1 MRTLLVDGNNMAY
14 KCFISMYESTG
25 QLMTNTGVPTTSIFG
40 VLRMLDLF
48 AQKMKVD
55 RCVVCWDGGS
65 KYRKKV
71 FKWYKH
77 HRTPAPWAE
86 AYYEELEIARTYM
99 GKVGIGQA
107 RVKGIEADDVIGY
120 FTRKFREIGDR
131 VIIMSDDK
139 DFFQLAPYDV
149 RIYRP
154 TKMEIVSKI
163 EMEERLDFPPKL
175 LPRIVAFKGEKK
187 DNIPGTFKI
196 DENHI
201 MTLQGLGP
209 KKALGYI
216 INPDGGY
223 YTVKQ
228 AIKAVPKDDRFY
240 DAIQANKKQ
249 IIKSYKL
256 ARIRTKD
263 KLYMDWEID
272 KLEKIYDDIMLA
284 QKIARGIVG
293 KVGEYLEFKNINL
306 LSTIKKLGVKV

>member
-1 MRTLLVDGNNMAY
+1 
-14 KCFISMYESTG
+14 MYESTG
-25 QLMTNTGVPTTSIFG
+25 QLRTNTGIPTTASFG
-40 VLRMLDLF
+40 VLRMMDLF
-48 AQKMKVD
+48 TKSMNVD
-55 RCVVCWDGGS
+55 RTIVCWDGGS

-77 HRTPAPWAE
+77 HRTPAPWAKD
-86 AYYEELEIARTYM
+86 YYEELDVARTYYAKM
-99 GKVGIGQA
+99 GLVQGY
-107 RVKGIEADDVIGY
+107 VKGIEADDVIGY

-139 DFFQLAPYDV
+139 DFFQLTPFDV

-163 EMEERLDFPPKL
+163 EMEERLNFPPKL

-187 DNIPGTFKI
+187 DNIPGTFDL
-196 DENHI
+196 DEGHI
-201 MTLQGLGP
+201 MTLHGLGP
-209 KKALGYI
+209 KKALDYI
-216 INPDGGY
+216 TNPDGGY

-228 AIKAVPKDDRFY
+228 AIANVSKDDRFY

-249 IIKSYKL
+249 IIKSHKL

-263 KLYMDWEID
+263 KLYMDWELD
-272 KLEKIYDDIMLA
+272 NLEKIYEQVMLA
-284 QKIARGIVG
+284 QKIGRGIVG

-306 LSTIKKLGVKV
+306 LSTLKKLGVKV